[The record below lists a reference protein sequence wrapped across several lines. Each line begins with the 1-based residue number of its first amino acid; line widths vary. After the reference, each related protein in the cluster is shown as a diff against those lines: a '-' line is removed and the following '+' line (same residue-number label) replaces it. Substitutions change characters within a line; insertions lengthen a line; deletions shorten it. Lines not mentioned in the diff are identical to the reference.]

1 MWPTKTNMSDLS
13 IIHSLRCSPIFSLSL
28 SLLSPAPGTPAARKD
43 EKKDEEE
50 GERQG
55 PSGRE
60 RTRRA
65 AIDPEEEEESGARGM
80 AIGSKNM

>member
-1 MWPTKTNMSDLS
+1 LS
-13 IIHSLRCSPIFSLSL
+13 IIHSLRCSPILSL
-28 SLLSPAPGTPAARKD
+28 SLLSPAPCTPAARKD